1 MMKTINMGTA
11 PNDRTG
17 DSLYVAFNKVND
29 NFIELYGLT
38 NNTKPVREVTDSSG
52 EQAIDMSID
61 GIVKIA
67 AYRDTM
73 LSFTNI
79 SVGKESTVIIT
90 AFGNVTVSYGT
101 DIVST
106 DGNTSILLQ
115 DGNTVILN
123 YYSTGTTQA
132 AMYVQ

>member
-1 MMKTINMGTA
+1 MGTT

-67 AYRDTM
+67 AYRDTI

-79 SVGKESTVIIT
+79 SAGKEITVIIT
-90 AFGNVTVSYGT
+90 AFGDVTVSYGA
-101 DIVST
+101 DIIST
-106 DGNTSILLQ
+106 DGNTSILIP
-115 DGNTVILN
+115 DSNTRILT
-123 YYSTGTTQA
+123 YYSTGTTQS
-132 AMYVQ
+132 AMYVH

>member
-1 MMKTINMGTA
+1 MQTINMGTV

-29 NFIELYGLT
+29 NFVELYGLT
-38 NNTKPVREVTDSSG
+38 SANKPVREVTDSSG
-52 EQAIDMSID
+52 EQSIDMSID

-79 SVGKESTVIIT
+79 SAGKEITVIIT
-90 AFGNVTVSYGT
+90 AFGDVTVSYGT
-101 DIVST
+101 NIVST
-106 DGNTSILLQ
+106 DGNTSILIP
-115 DGNTVILN
+115 DSNTRILT
-123 YYSTGTTQA
+123 YYSTGTTQS
-132 AMYVQ
+132 AMYVH

>member
-1 MMKTINMGTA
+1 MMKTINMGTT

-67 AYRDTM
+67 AYRDTI

-79 SVGKESTVIIT
+79 SAGKEITVIIT
-90 AFGNVTVSYGT
+90 AFGDVTVSYGA
-101 DIVST
+101 DIIST
-106 DGNTSILLQ
+106 DGNTSILIP
-115 DGNTVILN
+115 DSNTRILT
-123 YYSTGTTQA
+123 YYSTGTTQS
-132 AMYVQ
+132 AMYVH

>member
-1 MMKTINMGTA
+1 MKTINMGTA

-29 NFIELYGLT
+29 NFVELYGLT
-38 NNTKPVREVTDSSG
+38 TSNKPVREVTDSSG
-52 EQAIDMSID
+52 EQAIDMNTD

-79 SVGKESTVIIT
+79 SVGKEITVIIT
-90 AFGNVTVSYGT
+90 AFGDVTVLYGT
-101 DIVST
+101 DVIST
-106 DGNTSILLQ
+106 DGNASILLQ

-123 YYSTGTTQA
+123 YYSTGTTQS
-132 AMYVQ
+132 AMYVH

>member
-1 MMKTINMGTA
+1 MQTINMGTV

-29 NFIELYGLT
+29 NFVELYGLT
-38 NNTKPVREVTDSSG
+38 TANKPVREVTDSSG
-52 EQAIDMSID
+52 EQAIDMNTD

-79 SVGKESTVIIT
+79 SVGKEVTVIIT

-101 DIVST
+101 DVIST
-106 DGNTSILLQ
+106 DGNASILLQ
-115 DGNTVILN
+115 DGNTVILT

-132 AMYVQ
+132 AMYVH